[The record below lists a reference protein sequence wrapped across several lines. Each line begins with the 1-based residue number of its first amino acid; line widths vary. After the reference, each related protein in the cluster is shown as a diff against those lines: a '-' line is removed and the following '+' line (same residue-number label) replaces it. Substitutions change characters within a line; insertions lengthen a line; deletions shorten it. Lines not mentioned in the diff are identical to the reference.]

1 VRIWWYG
8 REKFA
13 APHRPVATCAGSMTY
28 GSTASSLGALGSAIS
43 TGPFASTVTGLPAG
57 M

>member
-1 VRIWWYG
+1 
-8 REKFA
+8 
-13 APHRPVATCAGSMTY
+13 MTY